1 MKIRRLI
8 LQIAVCFIP
17 SYKKRAAFMKKH
29 KVFHECGENVRI
41 QSRKIPLYA
50 NLISFHNNVCVAANV
65 TFLTHDVMHTLF
77 RTMDGNSAFYQ
88 EKIGCIEI
96 FDNVFIGS
104 NSTIL
109 NGVKIGPNAIVAA
122 GAVVTKDVPQ
132 GSIVGGVPA
141 RVIGSFEDIKE
152 KRSKNIYPEVIR
164 PHKQR
169 CPIELE
175 TYMWNNFRNEK
186 KRRNN

>member
-8 LQIAVCFIP
+8 LQIAICFVP
-17 SYKKRAAFMKKH
+17 SYKKRAEFMKRH

-50 NLISFHNNVCVAANV
+50 NLISFHNNICVAANV

-77 RTMDGNSAFYQ
+77 QTMDEDSASYQ

-109 NGVKIGPNAIVAA
+109 SNIKIGPNAIVAA
-122 GAVVTKDVPQ
+122 GAVVTKDVPP
-132 GSIVGGVPA
+132 GSIVGGCPA
-141 RVIGSFEDIKE
+141 KIIGFFNDIKE
-152 KRSKNIYPEVIR
+152 SRKEHIYPETIK
-164 PHKQR
+164 PSKQR

-175 TYMWNNFRNEK
+175 TYMWGNFRNNK
-186 KRRNN
+186 L